1 MNLRILITLI
11 ALALVGCSSTSS
23 LSGDVHSASAAGRV
37 QQVQFGTLAAVRPV
51 QIQAGDDNNAMGAV
65 AGGVLGGVA
74 GSTVGGGSGR
84 RLTTATG
91 AVAGGLTGQA
101 AQSRMNRV
109 QGVELE
115 IRMDDGRNI
124 VVVQRQGTTRFSVGQ
139 RVAISSAGGQV
150 TVSPR

>member
-1 MNLRILITLI
+1 MNTRIVLALI
-11 ALALVGCSSTSS
+11 AFALVGCTSTSS
-23 LSGDVHSASAAGRV
+23 LSGDVHSASASGRV
-37 QQVQFGTLAAVRPV
+37 QQVQYGTLVSVRPV
-51 QIQAGDDNNAMGAV
+51 QIQAGDENNALGAV

-74 GSTVGGGSGR
+74 GSTIGGGSGR

-115 IRMDDGRNI
+115 VRLDDGRNI
-124 VVVQRQGTTRFSVGQ
+124 VVVQRQGPTRFSAGQ
-139 RVAISSAGGQV
+139 RVAISSAGSQV